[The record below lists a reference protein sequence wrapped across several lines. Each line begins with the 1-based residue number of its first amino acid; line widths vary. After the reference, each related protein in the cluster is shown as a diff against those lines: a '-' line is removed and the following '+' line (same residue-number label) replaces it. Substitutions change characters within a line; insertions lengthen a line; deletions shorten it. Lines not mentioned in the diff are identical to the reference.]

1 MEASNVEQMLQKPE
15 QDQELLE
22 MQRRKSRPKVVVEEY
37 LVDGAEQSSDDEDQK
52 DLDQQDIKVEQKEEA
67 IAK

>member
-1 MEASNVEQMLQKPE
+1 MEASKVEQMLQKPE

-37 LVDGAEQSSDDEDQK
+37 LVEGAEVSSDEED
-52 DLDQQDIKVEQKEEA
+52 
-67 IAK
+67 